1 MSALHHR
8 RALCAMGHFQRPTDP
23 TIPSLPYGV
32 AHQPLP
38 DTRRID
44 F

>member
-1 MSALHHR
+1 MNALHHR
-8 RALCAMGHFQRPTDP
+8 RALCAMGHFQHSRHPA
-23 TIPSLPYGV
+23 LPLLSHGV
-32 AHQPLP
+32 AHRLLS